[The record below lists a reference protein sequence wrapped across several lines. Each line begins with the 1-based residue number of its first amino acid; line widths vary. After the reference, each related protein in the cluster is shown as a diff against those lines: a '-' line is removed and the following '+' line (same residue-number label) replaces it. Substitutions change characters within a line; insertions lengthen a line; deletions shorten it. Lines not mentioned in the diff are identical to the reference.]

1 MKTYAVPTMGKAEPI
16 GRLTY
21 PDTVTCP
28 NGHQRTVQRRIQS
41 AGWVVA
47 ARCRTCGVRF
57 ETVAGPL
64 PDQRMVER
72 KLRESDIEARL
83 VARVK
88 ALGGEVR
95 KVQWIGRAGA
105 PDRLVMLP
113 WLNRWNGVNDYYDTP
128 PQTIWV
134 EVKAPGGLAKFPKN
148 AHERAQHREHE
159 RMRRLGQRVEVVD
172 SYEGIEE
179 ILK

>member
-16 GRLTY
+16 GHLTY

-47 ARCRTCGVRF
+47 TRCRTCGVRF
-57 ETVAGPL
+57 ETVAAPL
-64 PDQRMVER
+64 PDKRMAER

-113 WLNRWNGVNDYYDTP
+113 APRNDMGLRSRP
-128 PQTIWV
+128 ERTIWI
-134 EVKAPGGLAKFPKN
+134 ELKAPGGAAKFPKN

-159 RMRRLGQRVEVVD
+159 RMRRMGQRVEVVD